1 MGLNPSSTESNE
13 QEEEKPKRQADA
25 PCQCAG
31 GLGRFLTVLDE
42 MEEG

>member
-1 MGLNPSSTESNE
+1 MGLNPSAAERNE
-13 QEEEKPKRQADA
+13 QEEEKAERQADA

-42 MEEG
+42 MVEG